1 MKYKT
6 KNKSVKN
13 IKGGASTTEG
23 GASTTDMPNNNGNNG
38 ICNQDIAAA
47 VKTNSFVSRL
57 NHLGSMGFP
66 NIQFFSLLAPYA
78 LVSFFLFL
86 SLFNLNI
93 KGIMYLIGLIFA
105 LLSSN
110 ILTIFLPNDVVN
122 DKNKNARC
130 EIFNY
135 KILLH
140 KPILPFGTIVYS
152 YTLLYLLIPMIQNS
166 MMNYA
171 IIIALILML
180 GIDFIIQTH
189 IECFNFQVAI
199 MSIILTTIITII
211 WVGYILGTYMPGIT
225 YHTDYLSNKEVC
237 LMPSQ
242 QKFKCNVYKNG
253 ELISSTT
260 K

>member
-13 IKGGASTTEG
+13 IKGGANTPEG

-38 ICNQDIAAA
+38 ICNQDIATA

-122 DKNKNARC
+122 DKNKNL
-130 EIFNY
+130 
-135 KILLH
+135 K
-140 KPILPFGTIVYS
+140 
-152 YTLLYLLIPMIQNS
+152 
-166 MMNYA
+166 
-171 IIIALILML
+171 
-180 GIDFIIQTH
+180 
-189 IECFNFQVAI
+189 
-199 MSIILTTIITII
+199 
-211 WVGYILGTYMPGIT
+211 
-225 YHTDYLSNKEVC
+225 
-237 LMPSQ
+237 
-242 QKFKCNVYKNG
+242 
-253 ELISSTT
+253 
-260 K
+260 